1 MELKHKEI
9 SEQIIGAAYEVYRV
23 MGYGFLE
30 KVFQRAMVVELELRG
45 LNVQPEAS
53 AKVFFKDVCV
63 GYYAADLLVEDKVV
77 VELKVAQDL
86 NPSDEA
92 QLINELHSIRKEVGL
107 LINFGRTG
115 VKFRRAANLEN
126 YGNQE

>member
-1 MELKHKEI
+1 LWN
-9 SEQIIGAAYEVYRV
+9 
-23 MGYGFLE
+23 FP
-30 KVFQRAMVVELELRG
+30 
-45 LNVQPEAS
+45 QPEAS